1 MAFNLPAQSGL
12 APLKPASTTAWTRPV
27 DWISITDAPNEVQF
41 LVADTGLAT
50 YAIKTTF
57 SRTGSQDLI
66 IDWGDSTTSTIST
79 TTAVTTQHSYTV
91 GTGTPCSRGYTTFKI
106 RIYGSAAGVTITDS
120 QFVILTTAVNNSI
133 PVAINTWGVLEAYF
147 GDGFAATTF
156 ASYFMGNIVST
167 IGASQ
172 GNFSMLEYCKLPATF
187 NATSFS
193 NAFDYCYSLAVLV
206 MPTSAPNMT
215 TFGLCFR
222 NCVNLQSLT
231 FPPDATGITNLGNA
245 FNNCQRITSIT
256 LPTTLDSCTTLN
268 QAFIQCYL
276 LNAINLPSL
285 ATCTDYSSAFSLC
298 ISLANVKLTGWTST
312 GVLINTSSMFSSCYS
327 LSLLNIPN
335 PVAATTFTATT
346 MFNACYSLVQLIFPS
361 NFNITGS
368 ATNIFINCFTLITV
382 AFPTTTGITDL
393 NTAFS
398 NCLNIQNIT
407 LPTTVGA
414 TISMN
419 STFATCGSL
428 RSVTIPSGY
437 TMTSATTIA
446 SNCFSLTSFT
456 FPTGAQ
462 NSLTGLTSAFSG
474 CNQLDTV
481 TLPSSLTGV
490 TAISFMFNGCNK
502 LETVTFPATMNL
514 VTTMASAFSGC
525 SNLNSVTLPTSMSGL
540 TGTGFANAFQNCYNL
555 ITCTLPAT
563 VAATISSFSSTFN
576 GCTALKTIT
585 LPTTQT
591 TSLSTLVS
599 TFVSCANLTTVNNS
613 AFLGN
618 TLGNSAVAVDG
629 STMTTSCGQLTSLD
643 FYPKFSKLTL
653 QGTATN
659 RNNLTSLRLR
669 NTATSGTVPWG
680 GSSPQ
685 IQLAY
690 TNLSAAAIDQVFTD
704 LTTVTSKT
712 IDITGATGAAT
723 CTRTIA
729 TAKGWTVT
737 G

>member
-57 SRTGSQDLI
+57 TRTGSQDLI
-66 IDWGDSTTSTIST
+66 IDWGDGTTSTIST
-79 TTAVTTQHSYTV
+79 PASTTTQHSYTV

-120 QFVILTTAVNNSI
+120 QFVILTTAVNGSI

-147 GDGFAATTF
+147 GDGFDASTF
-156 ASYFMGNIVST
+156 ASYFQGNIVST

-206 MPTSAPNMT
+206 MPTSGPNMT
-215 TFGLCFR
+215 SFNLCFR
-222 NCVNLQSLT
+222 ACVNLQSLT
-231 FPPDATGITNLGNA
+231 FPSNATGITTFANA
-245 FNNCQRITSIT
+245 FNSCQRLTSVT
-256 LPTTLDSCTTLN
+256 LPTTLDSCTSLN

-276 LNAINLPSL
+276 LNAISLPSL
-285 ATCTDYSSAFSLC
+285 ATCTDYSSAFNFCVSLV
-298 ISLANVKLTGWTST
+298 NVKLTGWTST
-312 GVLINTSSMFSSCYS
+312 GVLITTSSMFAFCYS
-327 LSLLNIPN
+327 LNLINIPN
-335 PVAATTFTATT
+335 PVAATTFTANI
-346 MFNACYSLVQLIFPS
+346 MFSTCYSLVQLIFPS

-368 ATNIFINCFTLITV
+368 AASIFVNCNNLITV
-382 AFPTTTGITDL
+382 AFPTTTGITGL
-393 NTAFS
+393 TATFS
-398 NCLNIQNIT
+398 SCFNLQNIT

-414 TISMN
+414 TVSMDN
-419 STFATCGSL
+419 TFSSCISL
-428 RSVTIPSGY
+428 RSITIPSGY
-437 TMTSATTIA
+437 TMTSAANMAQTC
-446 SNCFSLTSFT
+446 SSLTSFT

-462 NSLTGLTSAFSG
+462 NSLTQLSNVFFN
-474 CNQLDTV
+474 CNQLETV

-490 TAISFMFNGCNK
+490 TTLANMFQGCSK
-502 LETVTFPATMNL
+502 LETVTFPATMNA
-514 VTTMASAFSGC
+514 VTTMSTAFSGC
-525 SNLNSVTLPTSMSGL
+525 SNLSSVTLPTSMSGL
-540 TGTGFANAFQNCYNL
+540 TTTGLNNAFQNCYNL
-555 ITCTLPAT
+555 IECTLPAT
-563 VAATISSFSSTFN
+563 VAATITGFTSTFN
-576 GCTALKTIT
+576 GCTAIKTIT

-591 TSLSTLVS
+591 TSLTTLLS
-599 TFVSCANLTTVNNS
+599 AFVSCANLTTVNNVP
-613 AFLGN
+613 FLGS
-618 TLGNSAVAVDG
+618 TAAAGAVVDG
-629 STMTTSCGQLTSLD
+629 TTMTTSCGQLTSLD
-643 FYPKFSKLTL
+643 FYCKFSKLTL

-659 RNNLTSLRLR
+659 RNNLTALRLR
-669 NTATSGTVPWG
+669 NASVTAPLQYVGT
-680 GSSPQ
+680 SPQ
-685 IQLAY
+685 IQLAQ

-704 LTTVTSKT
+704 LPTVTTKT

-723 CTRTIA
+723 CTRSIA